1 MTASQKKRLR
11 IAAALLFL
19 LGLGLVCY
27 PVLSNWARNML
38 QSIDSQRYGS
48 EQSQPNPSADASLEE
63 LYRQMQAYNKRLYS
77 EGQKLTDPFAY
88 EQPSFDLKQ
97 FGLPDNIVGY
107 L

>member
-19 LGLGLVCY
+19 LGLGLVGY

-48 EQSQPNPSADASLEE
+48 
-63 LYRQMQAYNKRLYS
+63 
-77 EGQKLTDPFAY
+77 
-88 EQPSFDLKQ
+88 
-97 FGLPDNIVGY
+97 
-107 L
+107 